1 MILLEDE
8 NQLILTA
15 LAAKFAQPGAIDQT
29 FTDFDGVA
37 YQLEGSKAGP
47 LSLSMDIRCW
57 PQLAAAG
64 AMDVLKREY
73 GDWLLDAPRDSN
85 YSVTLEFDYAKL
97 PQDEGEADGVQER
110 RWGFIR

>member
-8 NQLILTA
+8 NALILST
-15 LAAKFAQPGAIDQT
+15 LTSKFETPGPIDQA

-37 YQLEGSKAGP
+37 YYLESSKQGP

-57 PQLAAAG
+57 KELEAAG

-73 GDWLLDAPRDSN
+73 GQWLLPTAKDG
-85 YSVTLEFDYAKL
+85 YSVSLEIDYAQV
-97 PQDEGEADGVQER
+97 PQDERELWWWTPIEQCR
-110 RWGFIR
+110 N